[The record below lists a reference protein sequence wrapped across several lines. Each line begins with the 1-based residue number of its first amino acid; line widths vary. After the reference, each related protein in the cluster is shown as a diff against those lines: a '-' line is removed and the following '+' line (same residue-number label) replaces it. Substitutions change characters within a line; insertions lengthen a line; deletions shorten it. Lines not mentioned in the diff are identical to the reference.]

1 MLKILNSLTGDKEE
15 FVPIN
20 KNEVLM
26 YICGITP
33 YSDSHVGHGMSYV
46 IFDVMK
52 RYLTHKGYQVRH
64 IQNFTDVD
72 DKIIQRANENQTNSS
87 DLSKSFI
94 DAYFQDMAL
103 LGVKDAN
110 EYPLATEEI
119 SGIIE
124 MIEGLIEKGFAYESQ
139 GDVYFRVDSFADYG
153 KLSNRSLDGMIA
165 GSRIAVSEAKE
176 NPLDF
181 TLWKSSKPEEPSW
194 PSPWGAG
201 RPGWHIECSAMSLSY
216 LGKSLD
222 IHGGGADLLF
232 PHHENEIAQSEAFT
246 GQKPFSK
253 YWIHHGLLQ
262 LGSEKMSKSIGNLVT
277 IKDAVSTYGRDAFR
291 IFVLGSHYRNPLT
304 WSEEALI
311 AARTAEARL
320 ERAVNG
326 VSNSENPADL
336 FEDGTYRDRFTEA
349 MDDDFNTPQALAV
362 LFDLSRD
369 LNRADQNGKDVRKAR
384 ELVRYLADILG
395 LELSSDKTLDAEL
408 GPFIELLLDSRN
420 RLRAQNN
427 YELADFIR
435 DSLENLGV
443 SIEDSKTE
451 TKWNFQSRNQ
461 Q

>member
-1 MLKILNSLTGDKEE
+1 MLKILNSLTGEKEE

-26 YICGITP
+26 YVCGITP

-87 DLSKSFI
+87 DLSKNFI
-94 DAYFQDMAL
+94 DAYFEDMAL

-194 PSPWGAG
+194 SSPWGAG

-246 GQKPFSK
+246 GEKPFSK

-304 WSEEALI
+304 WSEEALL
-311 AARTAEARL
+311 AARTAAARL

-326 VSNSENPADL
+326 VSNSENPANT

-395 LELSSDKTLDAEL
+395 LELSSDKTLDAEIE
-408 GPFIELLLDSRN
+408 PFIELLLDSRN

-443 SIEDSKTE
+443 SIEDSKTG

>member
-1 MLKILNSLTGDKEE
+1 M
-15 FVPIN
+15 
-20 KNEVLM
+20 
-26 YICGITP
+26 
-33 YSDSHVGHGMSYV
+33 
-46 IFDVMK
+46 
-52 RYLTHKGYQVRH
+52 
-64 IQNFTDVD
+64 
-72 DKIIQRANENQTNSS
+72 
-87 DLSKSFI
+87 
-94 DAYFQDMAL
+94 
-103 LGVKDAN
+103 
-110 EYPLATEEI
+110 ATEEI

-153 KLSNRSLDGMIA
+153 KFSNRSLDGMIA

-304 WSEEALI
+304 WSEEALL
-311 AARTAEARL
+311 AARTAAARL

>member
-15 FVPIN
+15 FIPIN

-26 YICGITP
+26 YVCGITP

-94 DAYFQDMAL
+94 DAYFEDMAL

-246 GQKPFSK
+246 GEKPFSK

-304 WSEEALI
+304 WSEEALL
-311 AARTAEARL
+311 AARTAAARL

-326 VSNSENPADL
+326 VSNSENPANT

-369 LNRADQNGKDVRKAR
+369 LNRADQNGEDVRKAR

-408 GPFIELLLDSRN
+408 EPFIELLLDSRN

-451 TKWNFQSRNQ
+451 TKWNFQSRN
-461 Q
+461 

>member
-1 MLKILNSLTGDKEE
+1 MLKILNSLTGEKEE

-26 YICGITP
+26 YVCGITP

-87 DLSKSFI
+87 DLSKNFI
-94 DAYFQDMAL
+94 DAYFEDMAL

-194 PSPWGAG
+194 SSPWGAG

-246 GQKPFSK
+246 GEKPFSK

-304 WSEEALI
+304 WSEEALL
-311 AARTAEARL
+311 AARTAAARL

-326 VSNSENPADL
+326 VSNSENPANT

-369 LNRADQNGKDVRKAR
+369 LNRADQNGEDVRKAR

-408 GPFIELLLDSRN
+408 EPFIELLLDSRN

-451 TKWNFQSRNQ
+451 TKWNFQSRN
-461 Q
+461 

>member
-1 MLKILNSLTGDKEE
+1 MLNILNSLTGDKEE
-15 FVPIN
+15 FIPIN

-26 YICGITP
+26 YVCGITP

-87 DLSKSFI
+87 DLSKNFI
-94 DAYFQDMAL
+94 DAYFEDMAL

-194 PSPWGAG
+194 SSPWGAG

-246 GQKPFSK
+246 GEKPFSK

-304 WSEEALI
+304 WSEEALL
-311 AARTAEARL
+311 AARTAAARL

-326 VSNSENPADL
+326 VSNSENPANT

-369 LNRADQNGKDVRKAR
+369 LNRADQNGEDVRKAR

-395 LELSSDKTLDAEL
+395 LELSSDKTLDAEIE
-408 GPFIELLLDSRN
+408 PFIELLLDSRN

-451 TKWNFQSRNQ
+451 TKWNFQSRN
-461 Q
+461 

>member
-15 FVPIN
+15 FIPIN

-26 YICGITP
+26 YVCGITP
-33 YSDSHVGHGMSYV
+33 YSDSHVGHGMSYI

-52 RYLTHKGYQVRH
+52 RYLTHKGYQVKH

-94 DAYFQDMAL
+94 DAYFEDMAL

-246 GQKPFSK
+246 GEKPFSK

-304 WSEEALI
+304 WSEEALL
-311 AARTAEARL
+311 AAKTAAARL
-320 ERAVNG
+320 ERTVNG
-326 VSNSENPADL
+326 VSNSENPSNS

-349 MDDDFNTPQALAV
+349 MDDDFNTPQALAA

-369 LNRADQNGKDVRKAR
+369 LNRADQNGQDVRKAR

-408 GPFIELLLDSRN
+408 EPFIELLLDSRN

-451 TKWNFQSRNQ
+451 TKWNFQSRN
-461 Q
+461 

>member
-15 FVPIN
+15 FIPIN

-26 YICGITP
+26 YVCGITP

-94 DAYFQDMAL
+94 DAYFEDMAL

-181 TLWKSSKPEEPSW
+181 TLWKSSKREEPSW

-246 GQKPFSK
+246 GEKPFSK

-304 WSEEALI
+304 WSEEALL
-311 AARTAEARL
+311 AARTAAARL

-326 VSNSENPADL
+326 VSNSENPANT

-369 LNRADQNGKDVRKAR
+369 LNRADQNGEDVRKAR

-408 GPFIELLLDSRN
+408 EPFIELLLDSRN

-451 TKWNFQSRNQ
+451 TKWNFQSRN
-461 Q
+461 

>member
-1 MLKILNSLTGDKEE
+1 MLKILNTLTGDKEE

-94 DAYFQDMAL
+94 DAYFEDMAL
-103 LGVKDAN
+103 LGVIDAN

-165 GSRIAVSEAKE
+165 GSRIAVSESKE

-194 PSPWGAG
+194 PSPWGSG

-246 GQKPFSK
+246 GEKPFSK

-304 WSEEALI
+304 WSEDALL
-311 AARTAEARL
+311 AARTAAARL

-326 VSNSENPADL
+326 VSNSEDRADS
-336 FEDGTYRDRFTEA
+336 FEDSEYKDRFTEA

-384 ELVRYLADILG
+384 ELARYLADILG
-395 LELSSDKTLDAEL
+395 LELSSDKTVEAEL
-408 GPFIELLLDSRN
+408 GPFIELLIDSRN

-443 SIEDSKTE
+443 NIEDSKTE
-451 TKWNFQSRNQ
+451 TKWTFQSHNQ
-461 Q
+461 

>member
-1 MLKILNSLTGDKEE
+1 MLKILNSLTGEKEE

-26 YICGITP
+26 YVCGITP

-87 DLSKSFI
+87 DLSKNFI
-94 DAYFQDMAL
+94 DAYFEDMAL

-246 GQKPFSK
+246 GEKPFSK

-304 WSEEALI
+304 WSEEALL
-311 AARTAEARL
+311 AARTAAARL

-326 VSNSENPADL
+326 GSNSENPANSFD
-336 FEDGTYRDRFTEA
+336 DGTYRDRFTEA

-395 LELSSDKTLDAEL
+395 LELSSDKTLDAEIE
-408 GPFIELLLDSRN
+408 PFIELLLDSRN

-443 SIEDSKTE
+443 SIEDSKTG

>member
-15 FVPIN
+15 FIPIN

-26 YICGITP
+26 YVCGITP
-33 YSDSHVGHGMSYV
+33 YSDSHVGHGMSYI

-52 RYLTHKGYQVRH
+52 RYLTHKGYQVKH

-94 DAYFQDMAL
+94 DAYFEDMAL

-124 MIEGLIEKGFAYESQ
+124 MIEGLIDKGFAYESQ

-246 GQKPFSK
+246 GEKPFSK

-304 WSEEALI
+304 WSEEALL
-311 AARTAEARL
+311 AAKTAAARL
-320 ERAVNG
+320 ERTVNG
-326 VSNSENPADL
+326 VSNSENPSNS

-349 MDDDFNTPQALAV
+349 MDDDFNTPQALAA

-369 LNRADQNGKDVRKAR
+369 LNRADQNGQDVRKAR

-408 GPFIELLLDSRN
+408 EPFIELLLDSRN

-451 TKWNFQSRNQ
+451 TKWNFQSRN
-461 Q
+461 

>member
-304 WSEEALI
+304 WSEEALL
-311 AARTAEARL
+311 AARTAAARL